1 MGKIRKIGA
10 LTAGEEAPGM
20 NYANRS
26 IKSKVY
32 FTNLRT
38 RPSVNLLK
46 KLENLIIRTGIE
58 QLDFKRKIVAL
69 KIHFG
74 EPGNLAYLR
83 PNYAARIVQFLKS
96 REAVP
101 FLTDCN
107 TLYWGRRANAPA
119 HLEAAFENGYNPLAT
134 GCPVIIADGIKGT
147 EYREVEV
154 NLELCKSAK
163 IGSAIADAD
172 IVISLNHFK
181 GHELTGFGGAL
192 KNLGMG
198 CASVGGKL
206 FLHSGSSPEIFEKNC
221 TGCRVC
227 EKYCN
232 YEAITVGK
240 DKIAHI
246 DYEKCTGCGQCVAVC
261 QYDASRVVWQN
272 SSEKACKRISEYALA
287 AIKEKPSFHI
297 NFIMNVSPDCDC
309 WDSNDYPIV
318 QDIGIAASFDPVAL
332 DQASADLVIA
342 APALPGSK
350 ICTDHERGDLREKD
364 KFKLAHPDTFWQSGI
379 HHGVKIGLG
388 NSNYEL
394 ITV

>member
-1 MGKIRKIGA
+1 MA
-10 LTAGEEAPGM
+10 
-20 NYANRS
+20 
-26 IKSKVY
+26 KSKVY

-46 KLENLIIRTGIE
+46 KLENLVIKAGIE
-58 QLDFKRKIVAL
+58 SIDFKKKIVAL

-83 PNYAARIVQFLKS
+83 PNYAAHIVKYLKS
-96 REAVP
+96 KGAVP

-107 TLYWGRRANAPA
+107 TLYSGRRSNAPS
-119 HLEAAFENGYNPLAT
+119 HIEAAFENGFNPIAA

-147 EYREVEV
+147 EFREIEV

-163 IGSAIADAD
+163 IGSAVADAD
-172 IVISLNHFK
+172 IIISLNHFK

-206 FLHSGSSPEIFEKNC
+206 FLHSGSSPKIYEKNC

-227 EKYCN
+227 EKYCTH
-232 YEAITVGK
+232 EAIKVGK

-246 DYEKCTGCGQCVAVC
+246 DYEKCVGCGQCVAVC
-261 QYDASRVVWQN
+261 QYDASRVVWQ
-272 SSEKACKRISEYALA
+272 STSEKACKRITEYAFA
-287 AIKEKPSFHI
+287 VIKDKPSFHI

-309 WDSNDYPIV
+309 WDTNDYPIV
-318 QDIGIAASFDPVAL
+318 PDLGIAASFDPVAL
-332 DQASADLVIA
+332 DQACADMVTA

-350 ICTDHERGDLREKD
+350 IMDLNSETDMRGQD
-364 KFKLAHPDTFWQSGI
+364 KFRHSHPDTFWQAGI
-379 HHGVKIGLG
+379 QHGVKIGLG
-388 NSNYEL
+388 NIDYE
-394 ITV
+394 IVTI

>member
-1 MGKIRKIGA
+1 M
-10 LTAGEEAPGM
+10 T
-20 NYANRS
+20 
-26 IKSKVY
+26 KSKVY

-38 RPSVNLLK
+38 KPSVNLLK
-46 KLENLIIRTGIE
+46 KLENLIIRAGIE
-58 QLDFKRKIVAL
+58 QIDFNRKIVAL

-96 REAVP
+96 KEGVP

-107 TLYWGRRANAPA
+107 TLYWGRRANAPS
-119 HLEAAFENGYNPLAT
+119 HLDAAFENGFNPMAT

-147 EYREVEV
+147 EYREIEV
-154 NLELCKSAK
+154 NFDLCKTAK

-172 IVISLNHFK
+172 IIVSLNHFK

-206 FLHSGSSPEIFEKNC
+206 FLHSGSSPKVFESNC

-232 YEAITVGK
+232 YGAISVGK

-272 SSEKACKRISEYALA
+272 SSEKACKRITEYAFA
-287 AIKEKPSFHI
+287 AIKDKPSFHI
-297 NFIMNVSPDCDC
+297 NFIMNVSPECDC
-309 WDSNDYPIV
+309 WDSNDYPLV
-318 QDIGIAASFDPVAL
+318 PDIGITASFDPVAL

-350 ICTDHERGDLREKD
+350 ICADYEEDDMRDKD

-379 HHGVKIGLG
+379 QHGVKIGLG
-388 NSNYEL
+388 NSDYEL
-394 ITV
+394 IKI